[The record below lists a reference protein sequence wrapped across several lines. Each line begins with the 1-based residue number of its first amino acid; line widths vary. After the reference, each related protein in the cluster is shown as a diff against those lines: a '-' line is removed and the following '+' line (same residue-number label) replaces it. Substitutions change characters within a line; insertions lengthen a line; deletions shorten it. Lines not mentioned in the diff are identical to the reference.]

1 MSIEANPVCT
11 RDHEESP
18 RLVIRLPP
26 LFPSLALASRVS
38 PPGILGAPSASKS
51 RLSHQSIERRGPRG
65 IVMVW
70 FGMVFFCFVL
80 LPVRQPGRHATRD
93 APSCSSASI
102 LQLLSNLVPISG
114 AGQTRPSHHIVHIR
128 TSSSSPPTPCSPP
141 SLTNTMSCTPP
152 TQTPSKESCQTC
164 SASRA
169 SHPPAAHPPSAGS
182 AGPPPACR
190 APSGASPRPRRTAA
204 QSSGRACAG
213 PGGG

>member
-70 FGMVFFCFVL
+70 FGMVSCFVL

-128 TSSSSPPTPCSPP
+128 TSSSSPPTSCSPP

-152 TQTPSKESCQTC
+152 YSNSFQGILPNLLSVSSFPSPSRTPAVRRIRGSTASVSRTVWCVATPASYR
-164 SASRA
+164 SAK
-169 SHPPAAHPPSAGS
+169 
-182 AGPPPACR
+182 
-190 APSGASPRPRRTAA
+190 
-204 QSSGRACAG
+204 
-213 PGGG
+213 